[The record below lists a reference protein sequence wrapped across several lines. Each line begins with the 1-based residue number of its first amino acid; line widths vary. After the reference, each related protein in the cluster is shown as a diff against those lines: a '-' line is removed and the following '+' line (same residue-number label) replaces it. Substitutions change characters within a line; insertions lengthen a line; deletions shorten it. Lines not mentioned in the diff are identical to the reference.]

1 MPSSHAIEAPVHVP
15 VSALGPPLGLKSTW
29 MVGGRPVPEETEA
42 RSVQG
47 GPSASLPLTAAAVA
61 FAMMERGQ
69 PG

>member
-1 MPSSHAIEAPVHVP
+1 M
-15 VSALGPPLGLKSTW
+15 GLKSTR
-29 MVGGRPVPEETEA
+29 MVGGRPRPEETDA
-42 RSVQG
+42 RTVQG